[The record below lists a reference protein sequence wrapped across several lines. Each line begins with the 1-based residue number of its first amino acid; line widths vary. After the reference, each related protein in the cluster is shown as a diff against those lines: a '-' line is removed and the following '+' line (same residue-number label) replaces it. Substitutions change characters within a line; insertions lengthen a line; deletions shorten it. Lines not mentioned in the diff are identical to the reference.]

1 MQYRCVVER
10 FGTMWRGHDND
21 DGGLGEFDPASSVVN
36 LFGGEGG
43 PATTRFV
50 NDLVKTPLRQFLIC
64 FVLQRLHVV
73 VGRRSVAHDTAESQ
87 VRAALRSRSPI
98 GEDVE

>member
-1 MQYRCVVER
+1 
-10 FGTMWRGHDND
+10 
-21 DGGLGEFDPASSVVN
+21 
-36 LFGGEGG
+36 
-43 PATTRFV
+43 
-50 NDLVKTPLRQFLIC
+50 
-64 FVLQRLHVV
+64 